1 MIQHVTREIL
11 PSQLDDCVRFYGLLG
26 LLPVAVPPSIGD
38 RAVWLAPPDEGSSDD
53 GRPPVQLHLMPTAD
67 ARPAPGHVAFVLAD
81 YDTAV
86 TRLSDAGYEVEPRA
100 QHWGSPR
107 AYVRDP
113 AANIVELMAS
123 APGDR

>member
-26 LLPVAVPPSIGD
+26 LVPVPVPDSICD
-38 RAVWLAPPDEGSSDD
+38 RAVWLAPAQPGQA
-53 GRPPVQLHLMPTAD
+53 VQLHLMPTPE
-67 ARPAPGHVAFVLAD
+67 ARPAQGHVAFVVGD
-81 YDTAV
+81 YDATVA
-86 TRLSDAGYEVEPRA
+86 RLRDAGHEVEPRRA
-100 QHWGSPR
+100 HWGSAR

-113 AANIVELMAS
+113 AANIVELMAA